1 MLCPIQ
7 LREELIE
14 LEYSYW
20 DGPNVVKKLRRKKKE
35 EVLSFL

>member
-1 MLCPIQ
+1 MIFNIQ

-20 DGPNVVKKLRRKKKE
+20 DGPNVVKKIRRKKRTTVK
-35 EVLSFL
+35 